1 MVCMCANFIS
11 GPIDQKHVKTMAKI
25 TIKTLSKHYLPNDNE
40 CTIFLATWKYHAFFL
55 LQVNMFLLLYT
66 EHLSRRK
73 TTNLIQSLTY
83 KVHGAALHVTT
94 DWNIDFRE
102 PNCSR
107 TYINQTQT
115 RLQVDLG
122 KPYSISYVQ
131 IYRPDG
137 RYNIFI
143 TAL

>member
-1 MVCMCANFIS
+1 MLMSVQYSLLHESIM
-11 GPIDQKHVKTMAKI
+11 H
-25 TIKTLSKHYLPNDNE
+25 
-40 CTIFLATWKYHAFFL
+40 FFL

-94 DWNIDFRE
+94 DWKIDFRE
-102 PNCSR
+102 TNCSR

-137 RYNIFI
+137 RYNISI